1 MKYLYSTVVRGI
13 ITVLEN
19 HLLEE
24 WKLADYAK
32 KVGYSKYY
40 LTRQF
45 KKETGMTIGE
55 YVRTRRLAIAAF
67 LLLHS
72 NMSILEISFE
82 LQFQSQEAFT
92 RAFKELY
99 EIPPGKYRKHMQ
111 TLVKV
116 EGGNMVNMD
125 KVKGW
130 VITGSNPELFEMNVD
145 HSIFHAGKSS
155 GHFSSKGAVEGQFGA
170 MMQVFSAEKWRGK
183 RMRISCFIKTNN
195 VSKCGAWCNI
205 DNYVGDTIQFD
216 NMDNRPIKGTTD
228 WNYYTIVLDVPVESA
243 SIQFGILLVGS
254 GDVWVDCFK
263 LEEVDSS
270 VPSTNMLDQPEN
282 LPLEPINL
290 GFDE

>member
-1 MKYLYSTVVRGI
+1 MSKLYSTVVREI
-13 ITVLEN
+13 ITVLET
-19 HLLEE
+19 HLLKE
-24 WKLADYAK
+24 WKLDDYASK
-32 KVGYSKYY
+32 IGYSKFY

-55 YVRTRRLAIAAF
+55 YVRKRRLATAAF

-72 NMSILEISFE
+72 DLSILEITFE

-99 EIPPGKYRKHMQ
+99 EMPPGKYRRDMQ
-111 TLVKV
+111 SLHKSEVGT
-116 EGGNMVNMD
+116 MVNVD

-130 VITGSNPELFEMNVD
+130 LITGTNPELFEMKVD
-145 HSIFHAGKSS
+145 HKVFHAGKAS
-155 GHFSSKGAVEGQFGA
+155 GHFSSKTAGNGQFGA
-170 MMQVFSAEKWRGK
+170 MMQMFSAENWRGK
-183 RMRISCFIKTNN
+183 RMRLSCFIKTKD
-195 VSKCGAWCNI
+195 VSKCGAWCRV

-216 NMDNRPIKGTTD
+216 NMDNRPIQGTTD
-228 WNYYTIVLDVPVESA
+228 WNYYTIVLDVPAESA
-243 SIQFGILLVGS
+243 TIQFGILLVGP
-254 GDVWVDCFK
+254 GDVWVDSFK

-270 VPSTNMLDQPEN
+270 VPSTNMLDQPED